1 LLPTTNIKTNPHI
14 NNIKKVINYKNIRD
28 FNDNS
33 PEGKLLLMALAILT
47 SINVE
52 DIKDNKWGGM
62 VHPDDALMKV
72 QDLTNQIY
80 YEEEWK
86 MEQIKIKRDTKINKI
101 LN

>member
-1 LLPTTNIKTNPHI
+1 MI
-14 NNIKKVINYKNIRD
+14 NLKSIRD

-33 PEGKLLLMALAILT
+33 PEGKLLLAAISILT

-62 VHPDDALMKV
+62 VHPDNALLKI
-72 QDLTNQIY
+72 QDIANRIY

-86 MEQIKIKRDTKINKI
+86 AEQIKIKRDTKINSI
-101 LN
+101 LK

>member
-1 LLPTTNIKTNPHI
+1 M
-14 NNIKKVINYKNIRD
+14 INYKTIRD

-80 YEEEWK
+80 YEEEFK
-86 MEQIKIKRDTKINKI
+86 AEKKRIMRDNKINSI

>member
-1 LLPTTNIKTNPHI
+1 MI
-14 NNIKKVINYKNIRD
+14 NLKSIRD

-33 PEGKLLLMALAILT
+33 PEGKLLLDAISILT

-62 VHPDDALMKV
+62 VHPDNALLKI
-72 QDLTNQIY
+72 QDIANRIY

-86 MEQIKIKRDTKINKI
+86 AEQIKIKRDTKINSI
-101 LN
+101 LK